1 MKNIIVASI
10 HSCQKCEM
18 LKAMSPETET
28 VLLTPEEIIPFASK
42 LGISSLPFVVT
53 TGEPYELD
61 KLLKSN

>member
-10 HSCQKCEM
+10 HNCQKCEM

-28 VLLTPEEIIPFASK
+28 VLLAPEEIIPFASK

>member
-1 MKNIIVASI
+1 
-10 HSCQKCEM
+10 M

-28 VLLTPEEIIPFASK
+28 VLLAPEEIIPFASK